1 MSVIAL
7 PKTANLRDL
16 GRLQDI
22 PAVRQLGLL
31 GLVAA
36 TIALGLWLFTW
47 SQSPDFVPV
56 QAGLDAKSTTEASE
70 LLRSARIPF
79 KLDPAT
85 GALAVAVDQVGE
97 ARMALAAAG
106 LPAASGNGFES
117 IQGDQGFGTS
127 QFIESARYQHAQEI
141 ELARTIANL
150 RPVREARVHLALP
163 KPSAFTRQKD
173 PASASVVLQLRAGST
188 LEQGQV
194 NAIVNL
200 VASSIPGLPPE
211 RVTVVDQFGRML
223 SSSDPQGD
231 DAVGARQFEQQRRQE
246 SVYVQR
252 IEELLEPMTGPGRV
266 SAKVSVDMD
275 FAQTEQAS
283 ERYGPQPAIVR
294 SEQVSESGM
303 LGGTAAVAQGVPGSA
318 SNTPEA
324 AAAAAAGEDP
334 AAAAAVAAAPE
345 AAAAAAASP
354 GSRSSVRNYEIDRTL
369 THTRQAPGR
378 IRRVTAAVLVDNIA
392 PAPVAAP
399 ADGTTAA
406 PAGRA
411 LSEAELA
418 RIETLVQQAIGFDA
432 ARGDVVSVVN
442 APFAR
447 GAIEA
452 PVDAIPFWQHPR
464 ARDLGRLVFGG
475 LAVLL
480 LIFTV
485 LRPASRQL
493 LTAARTTTAT
503 VIPAAELEDDA
514 PVSLSTPGQARAA
527 APAGGPPAAAAMSFD
542 DKLEIARTAVSTDPK
557 RVAQV
562 VRDMVASDG

>member
-1 MSVIAL
+1 MSVTAL
-7 PKTANLRDL
+7 PKATASLRDL

-31 GLVAA
+31 ALLALA
-36 TIALGLWLFTW
+36 IALGLWLFFW
-47 SQSPDFVPV
+47 SQKPDFVPV
-56 QAGLDAKSTTEASE
+56 QAGLDPKSTAEASE

-85 GALAVAVDQVGE
+85 GALAVPLDQVGE

-106 LPAASGNGFES
+106 LPAAPGNGFET

-163 KPSAFTRQKD
+163 KPSAFTRQKE

-194 NAIVNL
+194 NAIVHL

-211 RVTVVDQFGRML
+211 GVTVVDQSGRML
-223 SSSDPQGD
+223 SNADPQSD
-231 DAVGARQFEQQRRQE
+231 DAIGAKQFEQQRRQE

-252 IEELLEPMTGPGRV
+252 IEELLEPMTGPGRI

-275 FAQTEQAS
+275 FAQTEEAS

-294 SEQVSESGM
+294 SEQISESGAPR
-303 LGGTAAVAQGVPGSA
+303 GDVARGIPGSA
-318 SNTPEA
+318 SNTPDAVA
-324 AAAAAAGEDP
+324 AAEPAPAQAAAAGN
-334 AAAAAVAAAPE
+334 
-345 AAAAAAASP
+345 
-354 GSRSSVRNYEIDRTL
+354 RSAVRNYEIDRTL

-378 IRRVTAAVLVDNIA
+378 IRRVTAAVLVDNAAQA
-392 PAPVAAP
+392 PAPGATGAP
-399 ADGTTAA
+399 QGRPLSAD
-406 PAGRA
+406 
-411 LSEAELA
+411 ELA
-418 RIETLVQQAIGFDA
+418 RIQTLVQQAIGFDA

-447 GAIEA
+447 DAMEA
-452 PVDAIPFWQHPR
+452 PADGPPFWQHPR
-464 ARDLGRLVFGG
+464 AREFARLVFGG

-485 LRPASRQL
+485 LRPATRQL
-493 LTAARTTTAT
+493 LGPRVVTAT
-503 VIPAAELEDDA
+503 VLPPAELDDE
-514 PVSLSTPGQARAA
+514 PTVSLA
-527 APAGGPPAAAAMSFD
+527 APQPAQVAGPGVPPPTAAMNFD
-542 DKLEIARTAVSTDPK
+542 EKLEIARTAVNTDAK

>member
-7 PKTANLRDL
+7 PKATANLNDL
-16 GRLQDI
+16 VRI

-31 GLVAA
+31 ALLAVA
-36 TIALGLWLFTW
+36 IALGLWLFFW
-47 SQSPDFVPV
+47 SQKPDFVPV
-56 QAGLDAKSTTEASE
+56 QAGLDPKSTAEASD

-85 GALAVAVDQVGE
+85 GALAVPLDQVGE

-106 LPAASGNGFES
+106 LPASQGNGFET

-194 NAIVNL
+194 NAIVHL

-211 RVTVVDQFGRML
+211 GVTVVDQFGRML
-223 SSSDPQGD
+223 SNADPQSD
-231 DAVGARQFEQQRRQE
+231 DAIGAKQFEQQRRQE

-252 IEELLEPMTGPGRV
+252 IEELLEPMTGPGRI

-275 FAQTEQAS
+275 FAQTEEAS
-283 ERYGPQPAIVR
+283 ERYGPQPAMVR
-294 SEQVSESGM
+294 SEQISESGT
-303 LGGTAAVAQGVPGSA
+303 LGGGGDAVAQGVPGSA
-318 SNTPEA
+318 SNTPDA
-324 AAAAAAGEDP
+324 AAEPAPP
-334 AAAAAVAAAPE
+334 AAAT
-345 AAAAAAASP
+345 ASGP
-354 GSRSSVRNYEIDRTL
+354 GSRSAVRNYEIDRTL

-378 IRRVTAAVLVDNIA
+378 IRRVTAAVLVDN
-392 PAPVAAP
+392 AAP
-399 ADGTTAA
+399 AATAGKAA
-406 PAGRA
+406 PSPGRP
-411 LSEAELA
+411 LSAEELA
-418 RIETLVQQAIGFDA
+418 RIETLVQQAIGFDG

-447 GAIEA
+447 GAMETPLDGPPI
-452 PVDAIPFWQHPR
+452 WQHPR
-464 ARDLGRLVFGG
+464 ARELLRLVLGG

-485 LRPASRQL
+485 LRPATRQL
-493 LTAARTTTAT
+493 LAPRTVTAT
-503 VIPAAELEDDA
+503 VLPPAGLDEEL
-514 PVSLSTPGQARAA
+514 PVSLSGPSQAKAEA
-527 APAGGPPAAAAMSFD
+527 IGAPAAAMNLD

>member
-7 PKTANLRDL
+7 PKATASLRDL

-22 PAVRQLGLL
+22 PVLRQLGLL
-31 GLVAA
+31 ALVAA
-36 TIALGLWLFTW
+36 AIALGLWLFFW
-47 SQSPDFVPV
+47 SQKPDFVPV
-56 QAGLDAKSTTEASE
+56 QAGLDAKSTAEASE
-70 LLRSARIPF
+70 LLRGAQIPF
-79 KLDPAT
+79 KLDPAS
-85 GALAVAVDQVGE
+85 GALAVPLDQVGA

-106 LPAASGNGFES
+106 LPAGDRNGFES
-117 IQGDQGFGTS
+117 MQGDQGFGTS
-127 QFIESARYQHAQEI
+127 QFIENARYQHAQEI

-173 PASASVVLQLRAGST
+173 PASASVVLQLRSGST

-194 NAIVNL
+194 NAIVHL
-200 VASSIPGLPPE
+200 VASSIPELPPE

-223 SSSDPQGD
+223 SNADPDSD
-231 DAVGARQFEQQRRQE
+231 DAIGAKQFEQQRRQE

-252 IEELLEPMTGPGRV
+252 IEELLEPMTGPGRI

-275 FAQTEQAS
+275 FAQTEEAS
-283 ERYGPQPAIVR
+283 ERYGPQPAMVR
-294 SEQVSESGM
+294 SEQVSESGD
-303 LGGTAAVAQGVPGSA
+303 LGGAGADAVAQGVPGSA
-318 SNTPEA
+318 SNTPDA
-324 AAAAAAGEDP
+324 ANPAPAP
-334 AAAAAVAAAPE
+334 AAAAPGN
-345 AAAAAAASP
+345 
-354 GSRSSVRNYEIDRTL
+354 GSRSSVRNYELDRTL

-378 IRRVTAAVLVDNIA
+378 IRRVTAAVLVDNVA
-392 PAPVAAP
+392 PAAAAATDGKP
-399 ADGTTAA
+399 AKPA
-406 PAGRA
+406 AGRA
-411 LSEAELA
+411 LSAEEIA

-447 GAIEA
+447 NALDA
-452 PVDAIPFWQHPR
+452 PEEGPPIWQHPR
-464 ARDLGRLVFGG
+464 ARELARLVFGG

-493 LTAARTTTAT
+493 LAPKMATAT
-503 VIPAAELEDDA
+503 LIPAASADDA
-514 PVSLSTPGQARAA
+514 LPVSLSAPAQAAVA
-527 APAGGPPAAAAMSFD
+527 APVATATAAMNLD
-542 DKLEIARTAVSTDPK
+542 DKLEVARTAVSTDAK

>member
-7 PKTANLRDL
+7 PKATANLNDL
-16 GRLQDI
+16 ARI

-31 GLVAA
+31 AMLAMA
-36 TIALGLWLFTW
+36 IAVGLWLFFW
-47 SQSPDFVPV
+47 SQKPDFVPV
-56 QAGLDAKSTTEASE
+56 QAGLDPKSTAEAAD
-70 LLRSARIPF
+70 LLRTARIPF
-79 KLDPAT
+79 KLDPGT
-85 GALAVAVDQVGE
+85 GALAVPLDQVSE

-106 LPAASGNGFES
+106 LPASQGNGFES

-163 KPSAFTRQKD
+163 KPSAFTRQRE

-194 NAIVNL
+194 NAIVHL

-211 RVTVVDQFGRML
+211 HVTVVDQFGRML
-223 SSSDPQGD
+223 SNADPQSE
-231 DAVGARQFEQQRRQE
+231 DAIGAKQFEQQRRQE

-252 IEELLEPMTGPGRV
+252 IEELLEPMTGPGRI

-275 FAQTEQAS
+275 FAQTEEAS
-283 ERYGPQPAIVR
+283 ERYGPQPAMVR
-294 SEQVSESGM
+294 SEQISESGT
-303 LGGTAAVAQGVPGSA
+303 LGGDAVAQGVPGSA
-318 SNTPEA
+318 SNTP
-324 AAAAAAGEDP
+324 DP
-334 AAAAAVAAAPE
+334 AAAAADPATPQT
-345 AAAAAAASP
+345 ASASGP
-354 GSRSSVRNYEIDRTL
+354 GSRSAVRNYEIDRTL

-378 IRRVTAAVLVDNIA
+378 IRRVTAAVLVDNMA
-392 PAPVAAP
+392 PAAA
-399 ADGTTAA
+399 AA
-406 PAGRA
+406 AGAGGASQGRA
-411 LSEAELA
+411 LTPEELA

-447 GAIEA
+447 GIADEPLEGPPIWE
-452 PVDAIPFWQHPR
+452 HPR
-464 ARDLGRLVFGG
+464 ARELARLVFGG

-485 LRPASRQL
+485 LRPATRQL
-493 LTAARTTTAT
+493 LAPKTTTAT
-503 VIPAAELEDDA
+503 VLPPADADDA
-514 PVSLSTPGQARAA
+514 PPVSLSAPQQPQVASPSTP
-527 APAGGPPAAAAMSFD
+527 PPAVGMDLD
-542 DKLEIARTAVSTDPK
+542 DKLEVARTAVTTDPK

>member
-7 PKTANLRDL
+7 PKATASLRDL

-31 GLVAA
+31 ALVAA
-36 TIALGLWLFTW
+36 AIALGLWLFFW
-47 SQSPDFVPV
+47 SQKPDFVPV
-56 QAGLDAKSTTEASE
+56 QAGLDAKSTAEASE
-70 LLRSARIPF
+70 LLRGARIPF
-79 KLDPAT
+79 RLDPAS
-85 GALAVAVDQVGE
+85 GALAVPLDQVGA

-106 LPAASGNGFES
+106 LPASEGNGFES

-141 ELARTIANL
+141 ELARTISNL

-163 KPSAFTRQKD
+163 KPSAFTRQRD
-173 PASASVVLQLRAGST
+173 PASASVVLQLRSGST

-194 NAIVNL
+194 NAIVHL

-211 RVTVVDQFGRML
+211 GVTVVDQFGRML
-223 SSSDPQGD
+223 SNADPDSGD
-231 DAVGARQFEQQRRQE
+231 AIGAKQFEQQRRQE

-275 FAQTEQAS
+275 FAQTEEAS
-283 ERYGPQPAIVR
+283 ERYGPQPAMVR
-294 SEQVSESGM
+294 SEQLSETGT
-303 LGGTAAVAQGVPGSA
+303 LGAGDAAIAQGVPGAA
-318 SNTPEA
+318 SNTPDATA
-324 AAAAAAGEDP
+324 AP
-334 AAAAAVAAAPE
+334 VPE
-345 AAAAAAASP
+345 AAPAGP
-354 GSRSSVRNYEIDRTL
+354 GSRSSVRNYELDRTL

-378 IRRVTAAVLVDNIA
+378 IRRVTAAVLLDNVA
-392 PAPVAAP
+392 PAPAASAGA
-399 ADGTTAA
+399 ADGAA
-406 PAGRA
+406 EGRA
-411 LSEAELA
+411 LSADEIT

-432 ARGDVVSVVN
+432 SRGDVVSVVN

-447 GAIEA
+447 GAFETPQDA
-452 PVDAIPFWQHPR
+452 PPLWQHPR
-464 ARDLGRLVFGG
+464 ARELARLVFGG

-493 LTAARTTTAT
+493 LAGKTVTAT
-503 VIPAAELEDDA
+503 VLPAPGVDDEL
-514 PVSLSTPGQARAA
+514 PVSLSAPSQAQA
-527 APAGGPPAAAAMSFD
+527 APAAQAPAAAMNLD
-542 DKLEIARTAVSTDPK
+542 DKLEIARSAVSTDAK